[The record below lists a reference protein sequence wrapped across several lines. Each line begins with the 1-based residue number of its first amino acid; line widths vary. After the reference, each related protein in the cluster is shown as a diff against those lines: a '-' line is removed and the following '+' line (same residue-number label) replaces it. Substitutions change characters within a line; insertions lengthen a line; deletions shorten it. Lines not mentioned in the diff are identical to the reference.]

1 MFEDAVVY
9 YYHGD
14 GNERL
19 DGVPAR
25 DLTQVDLDGIGL
37 VHRGEII
44 RARVARGD
52 VVIPLYTKHEAD
64 PAPESTDPPK
74 WYQAYQEGET
84 LLGREPQPMLPG
96 ETRKSFEAR
105 TATVESAG
113 GVITLDFSENE
124 APAEGEKG

>member
-14 GNERL
+14 GDERL
-19 DGVPAR
+19 DGVPPR

-52 VVIPLYTKHEAD
+52 VVIPLYTKHEAA
-64 PAPESTDPPK
+64 PAPESTDAPK
-74 WYQAYQEGET
+74 WYQEYQEGET
-84 LLGREPQPMLPG
+84 LLGREPQPMLPD
-96 ETRKSFEAR
+96 ETRKAFEAR
-105 TATVESAG
+105 IATLTPEP
-113 GVITLDFSENE
+113 ILEP